1 MLKTALGLWVA
12 LVALAMTMSAT
23 AQADTSADWLSFKGE
38 LTQGGLVRGQVAAG
52 ATLQLNGRNVPV
64 DENGRFALGFG
75 RDEPLHQVLSMSL
88 PDGRKQST
96 VWMLKARHYDIQKIT
111 GIPEKIMNPDPAE
124 LERINREAAESAAA
138 RDILSAQNDYQSV
151 FIWPAQGPISGVY
164 GSQRFYNGEPRRPHF
179 GLDIA
184 APRGSMVIA
193 PAGGTVTLAH
203 PDMFFSGGT
212 VILDHGAGISS
223 TFIHMDEVLVKEGQ
237 RLEQG
242 DRIGKVGAS
251 GRATGPHLD
260 WRMNWFDVR
269 LDPQLVM
276 QGVPMPALH
285 K

>member
-1 MLKTALGLWVA
+1 MSLFLGSMGHA
-12 LVALAMTMSAT
+12 EGT
-23 AQADTSADWLSFKGE
+23 ADWLSFHGD
-38 LTQGGLVRGQVAAG
+38 LTQGGLIRGQVPAG
-52 ATLQLNGRNVPV
+52 STLRLNGRKVPV
-64 DENGRFALGFG
+64 DETGKFALGFG
-75 RDEPLHQVLSMSL
+75 RDENKRQELVAVL
-88 PDGRKQST
+88 PNGQKAQT
-96 VWMLKARHYDIQKIT
+96 VWTLKARHYDIQKIT

-138 RDILSAQNDYQSV
+138 RDIMSDGKDYQAT

-184 APRGSMVIA
+184 APRGSRVVA
-193 PAGGTVTLAH
+193 PAGGTVTLAD

-223 TFIHMDEVLVKEGQ
+223 TFIHMDAVLVKKGQ

-242 DRIGKVGAS
+242 DTIGKVGAS

-276 QGVPMPALH
+276 QGIPMPTQ
-285 K
+285 KK